1 MVLHSSMEAVR
12 QAQRLLGLAQDEEG
26 TAFLVRRL
34 DNPDLD
40 YFLVH
45 VGGQVACLDA
55 ATGALMA
62 SAKTTRSPL
71 TLTREVAIQRASRLA
86 TAKAKLVWSP
96 SPASQ
101 SMFDPLWAVTESG
114 STIYVDQRGKVWDKL
129 PANRPGGGSA

>member
-1 MVLHSSMEAVR
+1 MALHSPMEAVR
-12 QAQRLLGLAQDEEG
+12 QAKRLLGLTQDEEG

-34 DNPDLD
+34 DDADSD

-45 VGGQVACLDA
+45 VGGDVACLNA
-55 ATGALMA
+55 VTGELVA

-71 TLTREVAIQRASRLA
+71 TLAPEAAIRCARLA
-86 TAKAKLVWSP
+86 AAEAALVWSP

-114 STIYVDQRGKVWDKL
+114 TTIYVDQRGKVWREL

>member
-1 MVLHSSMEAVR
+1 MEAVR

-34 DNPDLD
+34 DKTDSD

-45 VGGQVACLDA
+45 VGGHVACLNA
-55 ATGALMA
+55 VTGALMA

-71 TLTREVAIQRASRLA
+71 TLTREAAIQRARLA
-86 TAKAKLVWSP
+86 AAKAELVWSP

-101 SMFDPLWAVTESG
+101 SMFGPLWAVTESG

-129 PANRPGGGSA
+129 PANRPGGGPA